1 MGWLDPIE
9 CLKAREY
16 LAEGNLVQ
24 AAHVLLASKTPDHKA
39 VRQLLLEIQR
49 KLLVEAESQY
59 RAGHLEPSWKLVEL
73 AKQCGELPADVLAFV
88 EELNRAVESERRRR
102 AWQQAQLTE
111 AKRLANAGHLDSAI
125 HVLERLS
132 EMSEAKLLQSELCM
146 RRERFRRAI
155 DACRQC
161 LEQGDPHG
169 ARRHWEK
176 ARELIRDHPEVFALA
191 REIAR
196 LSCSESPWGGGGGSV
211 PITQPSGRFIL
222 AREAL
227 VILDGEI
234 GIGTP
239 RTPGVKLPLLGR
251 IHSRHAVLF
260 RDRRGWQITP
270 CTDKHGRLCLIWV
283 NGEQIGGPR
292 RLASGDE
299 IALGTENLRWSF
311 SLPCPGSLTAVLV
324 ATSPASGTIWVG
336 AGPSLRKTILLVDEL
351 VIRPHQPAHLVL
363 EALPC
368 EKIRLVWKPQ
378 GLCWEVDGGEFLVEL
393 PQRTVAAEEA
403 VAHIPSCVVVQGN
416 LSEAESLGRMVAG
429 ITGVEP
435 CRIEVEPCERVTS
448 FTGHN
453 IPGGPMMG

>member
-24 AAHVLLASKTPDHKA
+24 AAHVLLSCKTPDHKA

-73 AKQCGELPADVLAFV
+73 AKECGELPADVFAFV
-88 EELNRAVESERRRR
+88 EELNRALDSERRRK

-111 AKRLANAGHLDSAI
+111 AKKLADAGHLDSAI
-125 HVLERLS
+125 HVLESLS
-132 EMSEAKLLQSELCM
+132 EMSEARLLQSELSV
-146 RRERFRRAI
+146 RRERFRRTVE
-155 DACRQC
+155 ACRQC
-161 LEQGDPHG
+161 LEQGDLHG
-169 ARRHWEK
+169 ARRYWEK
-176 ARELIRDHPEVFALA
+176 ARELISDHPEVFALA

-196 LSCSESPWGGGGGSV
+196 LSCSDSPWGGGGRSV

-260 RDRRGWQITP
+260 RDRTGWQITP
-270 CTDKHGRLCLIWV
+270 CTDKSGRPCLIWI

-299 IALGTENLRWSF
+299 IALGAENLRWRF
-311 SLPCPGSLTAVLV
+311 SLPCEGSLTAVL
-324 ATSPASGTIWVG
+324 ATSSPASGTIWVG
-336 AGPSLRKTILLVDEL
+336 AGPSLRRAILMAEDL
-351 VIRPHQPAHLVL
+351 VIRPHQPAHLVV
-363 EALPC
+363 EKLPC
-368 EKIRLVWKPQ
+368 SEVRLSWKPR
-378 GLCWEVDGGEFLVEL
+378 GLCWEVMEGEFVVEL
-393 PQRTVAAEEA
+393 PQNTIAAVES
-403 VAHIPSCVVVQGN
+403 VVHIPSCLVVRGN
-416 LSEAESLGRMVAG
+416 LSEAESLGRMIAG
-429 ITGVEP
+429 ITGAEP
-435 CRIEVEPCERVTS
+435 CRIEVEACERVTS
-448 FTGHN
+448 FTGH
-453 IPGGPMMG
+453 IPR